1 MEFNILDADSLFGF
15 WPLRKADL
23 SVETLIATLQQQNV
37 KRALTLST
45 TGIFADYQRG
55 NEETV
60 QVCQRSTELF
70 PTATVD
76 PRRYVG
82 CLEEIDRRVGQGIKL
97 FRLFPE
103 YQDWPLDFA
112 PFQRIL
118 ERLAERKAVAMMD
131 ASQWGTPT
139 RLAALTRDLSLPL
152 ILAAVPAA
160 SLGEL
165 LAVMEDHPNLYV
177 ETRLL
182 NSPQALELLVSQFGA
197 ERLVF
202 GSGMPLHYFSS
213 ALMPLQAASLPDSQK
228 AQILG
233 DNLRRLLS

>member
-1 MEFNILDADSLFGF
+1 MELNILDADSLFGF

-23 SVETLIATLQQQNV
+23 SVEALIATVQQQNV
-37 KRALTLST
+37 KRTLTLST
-45 TGIFADYQRG
+45 TGIFSDYQRG

-60 QVCQRSTELF
+60 QVCQRSPALF

-103 YQDWPLDFA
+103 YQGWPLEFA

-118 ERLAERKAVAMMD
+118 ERLAERKAVAMIE
-131 ASQWGTPT
+131 AGQWGVPT
-139 RLAALTRDLSLPL
+139 RLAALTRDLGLPL

-165 LAVMEDHPNLYV
+165 VAVLEEHPNLYV

-182 NSPQALELLVSQFGA
+182 SSPQALELLVAQFGA

-202 GSGMPLHYFSS
+202 GSGTPLYYFSS
-213 ALMPLQAASLPDSQK
+213 ALMPLQAANLPEAQK

>member
-1 MEFNILDADSLFGF
+1 MDLNILDIDSLFGF

-23 SVETLIATLQQQNV
+23 SVEALVATIQQQNV
-37 KRALTLST
+37 KRALALST
-45 TGIFADYQRG
+45 TGIFTDYQRG

-60 QVCQRSTELF
+60 QVCQKVPELF
-70 PTATVD
+70 PAATVD

-103 YQDWPLDFA
+103 YQNWPLDFA
-112 PFQRIL
+112 PFRRIL
-118 ERLAERKAVAMMD
+118 GKLAERKAVAMID
-131 ASQWGTPT
+131 AGPLGHPT
-139 RLAALTRDLSLPL
+139 KLAALTKDLGLTL
-152 ILAAVPAA
+152 LLAAVPAA
-160 SLGEL
+160 GLGEL
-165 LAVMEDHPNLYV
+165 LVVLEEHPNVYV

-182 NSPQALELLVSQFGA
+182 NSPQAIELLVGQSGA

-202 GSGMPLHYFSS
+202 GSGTPLYYFSS
-213 ALMPLQAASLPDSQK
+213 ALMPLQAANLTDAQK